1 MKLVFAVLA
10 QSVSLDQ
17 MTGRLSLFNLVE
29 GIQAARFPTVLA
41 EIAFVA
47 VLRREAADQ
56 NRADATLTVRI
67 GETIIG
73 LANIAV
79 DFQDKQSTRLIG
91 NFQGLP
97 VLTPG
102 MLEFSLAI
110 PNNEPIKVSVEAMQ
124 SPVPIVATATH

>member
-29 GIQAARFPTVLA
+29 GIQAPRFPTVLG
-41 EIAFVA
+41 ELVFVA

-56 NRADATLTVRI
+56 NRFDATLTVRI
-67 GETIIG
+67 GQTTIG

-79 DFQDKQSTRLIG
+79 DFQDKQNTRLIG

-97 VLTPG
+97 VLTAG
-102 MLEFSLAI
+102 TLEFSLAI
-110 PNNEPIKVSVEAMQ
+110 PNNEPISISIEAIQ
-124 SPVPIVATATH
+124 SPAPVVTTTAH